1 MYSFFS
7 PPTSH
12 LYFSSSISFITHTYT
27 EREFEL
33 GFRGERARERQQLN
47 VSLSLCVL
55 DTMIQ
60 FMLLYSRQ
68 GKIRL
73 AKWYTD
79 GGESQG
85 LFTTPKQRAN
95 LIREVRRIYMHIY
108 EETSLVNTF

>member
-47 VSLSLCVL
+47 VSLCVL